1 MSLGPLQTNATV
13 TRVTD
18 ATAAMGGLDDW
29 DSAPS
34 EPATSGAAKW
44 TGSERAYL
52 KVETVREQGPD
63 GVNVLVR
70 RTLIVQ
76 AAAARLMGVDTDD
89 VITFTGP
96 DGTQATATAS
106 AISISELAGIDPRL
120 QTARLE
126 LQPT

>member
-29 DSAPS
+29 DSAPA

-44 TGSERAYL
+44 TGSEPAYL

-76 AAAARLMGVDTDD
+76 AATARLMAVDTDD

-96 DGTQATATAS
+96 DGTQATATTS
-106 AISISELAGIDPRL
+106 AISISELAGVDPRL